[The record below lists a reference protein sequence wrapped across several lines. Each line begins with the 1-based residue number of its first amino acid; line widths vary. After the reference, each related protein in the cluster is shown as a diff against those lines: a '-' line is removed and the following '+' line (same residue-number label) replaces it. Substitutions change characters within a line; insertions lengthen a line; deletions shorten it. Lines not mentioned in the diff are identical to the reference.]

1 MELDGK
7 TESNTSEEEW
17 EHYVQV
23 FKEDYEA
30 SCFLIENVYVDS
42 EKNMED
48 DFASCKKHPESYYSK
63 TDFEF
68 CQTRPY
74 ILSYDT
80 FSILMEKDLDGNSGR
95 VVIGIEGFVEKK

>member
-17 EHYVQV
+17 EHYVQF

-30 SCFLIENVYVDS
+30 SCFLIENVYVDI

-48 DFASCKKHPESYYSK
+48 DFASYKKHPESYYSK